1 VNETAITQ
9 TFNCEALF
17 DQAIS
22 RRGNNL
28 ETMLIDRRSFMAS
41 AAALAS
47 APALGAVSASGE
59 TDVAIIGAGAAGIAA
74 ARKVAAAGRRFALI
88 EASDHVGGRC
98 VTDNATFGVPFDRG
112 AHWVHMP
119 DINPV
124 ARLGSRSGLE
134 IYPAPPGQKLRI
146 GKRNAREGEMEDYLA
161 TLVRA
166 NRAIQEAAR
175 GKADVS
181 CMQALPKDLGDWR
194 PAVEFA
200 LGPFACSKGLEEVS
214 AMDFAR
220 SLERDVDAFCRQGF
234 GALLAR
240 LAADLP
246 VQLGVAAQ
254 RLLSTRNSVE
264 IETTR
269 GRIVARAAIVT
280 VSTGVL
286 GADKLRFDPALPPRH
301 RDAIA
306 KLSPGSYDHVALEL
320 KGNPLQLQNDDLVLE
335 KSSGTRTAALL
346 ANVSGTPLCMIE
358 VAGKFGGE
366 LARQGQAAMVDF
378 ATGWLADLYGADI
391 KKAVGRTATTA
402 WSRDPFVL
410 GAFSAAAPG
419 GQPGR
424 RVLMEPIRDRL
435 FFGGEAVHET
445 LWGTVGGAWES
456 GERAA
461 DAALRLWGSAPSS
474 GRRR

>member
-1 VNETAITQ
+1 MQLREGVRSGKVVA
-9 TFNCEALF
+9 
-17 DQAIS
+17 
-22 RRGNNL
+22 RNNL
-28 ETMLIDRRSFMAS
+28 ETMFVGRRNFIAG
-41 AAALAS
+41 AAAIVS
-47 APALGAVSASGE
+47 APALGAASGD

-98 VTDNATFGVPFDRG
+98 VTDTRTFGVPFDRG
-112 AHWVHMP
+112 AHWLHMP

-124 ARLGSRSGLE
+124 AKLAARTGLE
-134 IYPAPPGQKLRI
+134 LYPAPPGQKLRI

-161 TLVRA
+161 AIVRA
-166 NRAIQEAAR
+166 NRAIQDAAR

-194 PAVEFA
+194 PAVEFV
-200 LGPFACSKGLEEVS
+200 LGPFGSGKGLDEIS

-234 GALLAR
+234 GTLLAK

-246 VQLGVAAQ
+246 VQSGAPAQ
-254 RLLSTRNSVE
+254 RIFSTRNSVE
-264 IETTR
+264 IETSR

-286 GADKLRFDPALPPRH
+286 GADKIRFDPALPARH

-306 KLSPGSYDHVALEL
+306 KLSLGSYDHVALEL
-320 KGNPLQLQNDDLVLE
+320 KGNPLQAQNDDLVFE
-335 KSSGTRTAALL
+335 KPNGTRTAALL
-346 ANVSGTPLCMIE
+346 ANVSGTPLALVEI
-358 VAGKFGGE
+358 AGKLGRELSGQGE
-366 LARQGQAAMVDF
+366 RAMVDF
-378 ATGWLADLYGADI
+378 ATNWLADLYGADI
-391 KKAVGRTATTA
+391 KKAVAKAVATA
-402 WSRDPFVL
+402 WNRDPFTL

-424 RVLMEPIRDRL
+424 RVLMEPVRERL
-435 FFGGEAVHET
+435 FFAGEAAHET

-461 DAALRLWGSAPSS
+461 DAVLRLWGSAPSS
-474 GRRR
+474 VRRR

>member
-88 EASDHVGGRC
+88 EASDHAGGRC

-254 RLLSTRNSVE
+254 RLLSTRNSIE

-269 GRIVARAAIVT
+269 GRIIARAAIVT

-391 KKAVGRTATTA
+391 KKALGRTATTA

-410 GAFSAAAPG
+410 GAFSAAPPG

-435 FFGGEAVHET
+435 FFAGEAVHET